1 MEDDAQ
7 PVPVTGAGTGTGA
20 GAGTNAGPGAG
31 AGTGGV
37 PHLLE
42 PASSGRSK
50 CRGCGQ
56 LIALGELRFGE
67 RLPNPFGG
75 GEMTLWFHPACAAY
89 KRPEPFLQTLAGMP
103 TSKDLPGREG
113 LERAAR
119 GSQAH
124 RRLPRIDGAE
134 RAPSGQAK
142 CRSCRE
148 RIERGSWRIRLVF
161 YEEGRFSP
169 GGYVHLA
176 CRQAYFE
183 TSELRDQ
190 VLHFSPA
197 LGSEE
202 REELTRALEA
212 SSAGGGSPTEGGTS
226 PLR

>member
-1 MEDDAQ
+1 VRAD
-7 PVPVTGAGTGTGA
+7 
-20 GAGTNAGPGAG
+20 
-31 AGTGGV
+31 GV
-37 PHLLE
+37 PNLFE
-42 PASSGRSK
+42 TAPSGRSK
-50 CRGCGQ
+50 CRGCGRPIQ
-56 LIALGELRFGE
+56 LGELRFGE
-67 RLPNPFGG
+67 RLPNPFGE

-89 KRPEPFLQTLAGMP
+89 KRPEPVLQALAEATG
-103 TSKDLPGREG
+103 DLPEREG

-119 GSQAH
+119 GSLAH

-169 GGYVHLA
+169 GGYVHLG

-183 TSELRDQ
+183 TDELRDQ

-197 LGSEE
+197 LSSEE
-202 REELTRALEA
+202 REELRHALA
-212 SSAGGGSPTEGGTS
+212 AAG
-226 PLR
+226 